1 MMMFFFCLQKIEK
14 KIELFCSVFIHVIIN
29 NLINYENDDRN
40 GNWVHTY
47 MYIIDEWIGCM

>member
-1 MMMFFFCLQKIEK
+1 MFFFCLQKIEK

-40 GNWVHTY
+40 GN
-47 MYIIDEWIGCM
+47 